1 MRVDRTKD
9 GKIRIELDS
18 KEECYSEEVR
28 DNGDGSYMTWL
39 FMPEDVAEQM
49 IEQVK
54 YELMETLMLR
64 LRLGQS

>member
-28 DNGDGSYMTWL
+28 DNEDGSYMTWL